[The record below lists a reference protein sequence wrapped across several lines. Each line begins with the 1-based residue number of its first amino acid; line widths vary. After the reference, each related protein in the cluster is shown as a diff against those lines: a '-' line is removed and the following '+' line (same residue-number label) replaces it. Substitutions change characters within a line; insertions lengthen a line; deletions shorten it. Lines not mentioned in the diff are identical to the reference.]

1 MSEEEESSI
10 IESGTMDEEEEEK
23 KEESQQEESLD
34 IEDEIEKNLAA
45 IEEASNSSEDE
56 QSNDKGSEKA
66 SEEVDE
72 SSDDSAEKDDFEL
85 VESEDFEGD
94 EENEGEEEEDI
105 GNKDSSEDNG
115 SSIIESSSIDRS
127 EEDQEDEEEAS
138 QDSDEKDESEGDE
151 GVEGLEGD
159 EIPEEVEVEGG
170 KQQIEV
176 EDDHEDIP
184 EEDHDEV
191 TYSESNLD
199 KVNQSYKVDADQ
211 VPAKILIGDKS
222 DEYVPIYYINRPQ
235 ISLGTEAFV
244 DNVKQRVIEN
254 VQLTREEFTD
264 SDEIETVKRKFS
276 EEVKKQLDELLPDS
290 DERAKEI
297 LIGNLIH
304 EMVGLG
310 DIEILLNDPRLEEL
324 VINSADEPTWVYHQE
339 HGWLKTNLTFESE
352 EEIYNYSSE
361 IARRVGKNIS
371 SLDPLLDA
379 HLPSGDRVNSTIQPI
394 STHGNT
400 ITIRKF
406 ARDPWTI
413 IDFIKNGT
421 INKEVAAF
429 LWLCMQYELSVL
441 VSGGTGAGKT
451 SLLNVLMPF
460 IPPSQRV
467 ISIEDT
473 REVQLPDF
481 LHWVPLT
488 TRESNPEGKGEISML
503 DLLVNSLRMRPD
515 RILVGEI
522 RKKRQAEVLF
532 EAMHTGHSVYSTIHA
547 DTAEQTVQRLLNP
560 PINVAEEMVKSV
572 DVNVVMFR
580 ERRRN
585 FRRVFQV
592 AEVTKSGYK
601 RGGETELGANVIY
614 AWDSEDDEIK
624 KERESSEIVEKL
636 KLHTGMDRGEIF
648 DNVEKKEQVLQW
660 LVDNDMTDVD
670 NVGKIIA
677 QYYSNEDMVVEM
689 MQNDEDPEK
698 IVRKYD

>member
-1 MSEEEESSI
+1 MPEEDEDFDL
-10 IESGTMDEEEEEK
+10 IESEDEEETEQQESNEEK
-23 KEESQQEESLD
+23 TEEQEESDSLD
-34 IEDEIEKNLAA
+34 IEDEIEKNLEA
-45 IEEASNSSEDE
+45 IEEASQNTDTE
-56 QSNDKGSEKA
+56 QTEEKT
-66 SEEVDE
+66 
-72 SSDDSAEKDDFEL
+72 
-85 VESEDFEGD
+85 
-94 EENEGEEEEDI
+94 EEN
-105 GNKDSSEDNG
+105 DSDNQTG
-115 SSIIESSSIDRS
+115 SSIIESGGMM
-127 EEDQEDEEEAS
+127 EEDEEDEND
-138 QDSDEKDESEGDE
+138 QDEEKDQEIDE
-151 GVEGLEGD
+151 
-159 EIPEEVEVEGG
+159 EIPEEVEIQGE
-170 KQQIEV
+170 KNEIEV
-176 EDDHEDIP
+176 EEPQHEDIP
-184 EEDHDEV
+184 EEENDEIDYGESSLDEV
-191 TYSESNLD
+191 HQT
-199 KVNQSYKVDADQ
+199 YKVDADQ
-211 VPAKILIGDKS
+211 VPAKIMIGDKD

-244 DNVKQRVIEN
+244 DNVRQRVIEN
-254 VQLTREEFTD
+254 VQLTRDEFTD
-264 SDEIETVKRKFS
+264 SDEIEVVKQKFS
-276 EEVKKQLDELLPDS
+276 DEVEKQLNDLLPDS
-290 DERAKEI
+290 DERAREI

-304 EMVGLG
+304 DMVGLG

-339 HGWLKTNLTFESE
+339 HGWLKSNLTFEDE

-406 ARDPWTI
+406 PRDPWTV

-429 LWLCMQYELSVL
+429 LWLCLQYELSVL

-460 IPPSQRV
+460 IPPSQRI

-473 REVQLPDF
+473 REVQLPQF

-488 TRESNPEGKGEISML
+488 TREANPEAKGEISML

-592 AEVTKSGYK
+592 AEVCKSGYK

-614 AWDSEDDEIK
+614 AWDSEEDEIK
-624 KERESSEIVEKL
+624 KERESTQIVEKL
-636 KLHTGMDRGEIF
+636 KLHTGMTRGEIF
-648 DNVEKKEQVLQW
+648 DNVDKKQKVLQW
-660 LVDNDMTDVD
+660 LVDHDITDVEK
-670 NVGKIIA
+670 VGKIIA
-677 QYYSNEDMVVEM
+677 QYYSDEEKVVEM
-689 MQNDEDPEK
+689 SENNEDPMK
-698 IVRKYD
+698 IVRQYD

>member
-1 MSEEEESSI
+1 MAEDEEDFSLIESSSEEEEEEQDEQEEI
-10 IESGTMDEEEEEK
+10 DDDTEEIEEPEPGKEEPQEAEDETEDIEEEEA
-23 KEESQQEESLD
+23 EEENSSEEQPEEA
-34 IEDEIEKNLAA
+34 IEDQIEQNLAA
-45 IEEASNSSEDE
+45 IEGEDTGEDQDRSPTEDLENVDSED
-56 QSNDKGSEKA
+56 G
-66 SEEVDE
+66 
-72 SSDDSAEKDDFEL
+72 DDSQEDERSPE
-85 VESEDFEGD
+85 ESEG
-94 EENEGEEEEDI
+94 
-105 GNKDSSEDNG
+105 
-115 SSIIESSSIDRS
+115 SIIESQDFSR
-127 EEDQEDEEEAS
+127 EEDEEEEQEEDEAS
-138 QDSDEKDESEGDE
+138 EVPD
-151 GVEGLEGD
+151 
-159 EIPEEVEVEGG
+159 EVELDSED
-170 KQQIEV
+170 QEIEV
-176 EDDHEDIP
+176 EEPAHEDIP
-184 EEDHDEV
+184 EEGHEDVEYGETSLDEIHQ
-191 TYSESNLD
+191 T
-199 KVNQSYKVDADQ
+199 YKVDADQ
-211 VPAKILIGDKS
+211 VPAKILIGDQD

-244 DNVKQRVIEN
+244 DDVRQRVIEN

-264 SDEIETVKRKFS
+264 SDEVEKVKEKFS
-276 EEVKKQLDELLPDS
+276 EEVRNQLDDLLPDS

-297 LIGNLIH
+297 LVGNLIH
-304 EMVGLG
+304 DMVGLG

-324 VINSADEPTWVYHQE
+324 VVNSADEPTWVYHQE
-339 HGWLKTNLTFESE
+339 HGWLKSNLTFEDE

-379 HLPSGDRVNSTIQPI
+379 HLPTGDRVNSTIQPI

-460 IPPSQRV
+460 IPPSQRI

-473 REVQLPDF
+473 REVQLPEF

-488 TRESNPEGKGEISML
+488 TREANPEGKGEISML

-532 EAMHTGHSVYSTIHA
+532 EAMHTGHSVYSTLHA

-560 PINVAEEMVKSV
+560 PIDVAEQMVKSV

-592 AEVTKSGYK
+592 AEVSKSGYK

-614 AWDSEDDEIK
+614 AWDSEEDEIK

-648 DNVEKKEQVLQW
+648 DNIDKKKEVLQW
-660 LVDNDMTDVD
+660 LVDNDTTDVD
-670 NVGKIIA
+670 DVGKIIA
-677 QYYSNEDMVVEM
+677 QYYSDEEKVIEM
-689 MQNDEDPEK
+689 AEKDDDPQK
-698 IVRKYD
+698 IVEQYE

>member
-1 MSEEEESSI
+1 MSEEDDSL
-10 IESGTMDEEEEEK
+10 IESGMMDEEAEDQEASGDEK
-23 KEESQQEESLD
+23 EASEDGSTD

-45 IEEASNSSEDE
+45 IEQASED
-56 QSNDKGSEKA
+56 D
-66 SEEVDE
+66 EVQE
-72 SSDDSAEKDDFEL
+72 SDGENSGDDSGDDFQL
-85 VESEDFEGD
+85 VESEDYEDED
-94 EENEGEEEEDI
+94 EEDEEGSDE
-105 GNKDSSEDNG
+105 GSG
-115 SSIIESSSIDRS
+115 SSIIETGSMSEGT
-127 EEDQEDEEEAS
+127 EEDEEASEDEEE
-138 QDSDEKDESEGDE
+138 
-151 GVEGLEGD
+151 EGLEGED
-159 EIPEEVEVEGG
+159 IPEEVEIEGG
-170 KQQIEV
+170 KNEIEV

-184 EEDHDEV
+184 EEEHEEVEYGESTLDE
-191 TYSESNLD
+191 
-199 KVNQSYKVDADQ
+199 VNQSYKVDADQ
-211 VPAKILIGDKS
+211 VPAKIMIGDKD
-222 DEYVPIYYINRPQ
+222 DEYVPIYFINRPQ

-244 DNVKQRVIEN
+244 DNIRKRVIEN
-254 VQLTREEFTD
+254 VELTREEFTD

-276 EEVKKQLDELLPDS
+276 EEVEKQLDDLLPDS

-304 EMVGLG
+304 DMVGLG
-310 DIEILLNDPRLEEL
+310 DVEILLNDPRLEEL

-339 HGWLKTNLTFESE
+339 HGWLKSNLTFENE

-406 ARDPWTI
+406 ARDPWTV

-429 LWLCMQYELSVL
+429 LWLCLQYELSVL

-451 SLLNVLMPF
+451 SLLNILMPF
-460 IPPSQRV
+460 IPPSQRI

-473 REVQLPDF
+473 REVQLPEF

-488 TRESNPEGKGEISML
+488 TREANPEGKGEISML

-560 PINVAEEMVKSV
+560 PIDVAEQMVKSV

-614 AWDSEDDEIK
+614 AWDSEEDEIN
-624 KERESSEIVEKL
+624 KERESTEIVEKL
-636 KLHTGMDRGEIF
+636 KLHTGMSRGEIF
-648 DNVEKKEQVLQW
+648 DNVEEKQEVLQW
-660 LVDNDMTDVD
+660 LVDHDITDVEQ
-670 NVGKIIA
+670 VGKIIA
-677 QYYSNEDMVVEM
+677 QYYSDEDMVVEM
-689 MQNDEDPEK
+689 AQNNEDPME
-698 IVRKYD
+698 IVEKYD